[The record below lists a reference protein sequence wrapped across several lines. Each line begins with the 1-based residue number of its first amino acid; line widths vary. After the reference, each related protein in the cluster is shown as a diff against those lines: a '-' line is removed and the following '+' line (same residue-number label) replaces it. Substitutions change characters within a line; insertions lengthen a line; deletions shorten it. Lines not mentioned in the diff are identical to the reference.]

1 MAGEAGNVGG
11 ALWDREHGIPN
22 GTTSSSSTATT
33 PQAGTVSSSSS
44 VSAPASSASSTS
56 PATAAVPELMSE
68 RPKPGGGFPRIE
80 DADRIPRSMEDME
93 AEAER
98 YRKVLETMRIE
109 EEEEKKKQTET

>member
-1 MAGEAGNVGG
+1 
-11 ALWDREHGIPN
+11 
-22 GTTSSSSTATT
+22 
-33 PQAGTVSSSSS
+33 
-44 VSAPASSASSTS
+44 
-56 PATAAVPELMSE
+56 MSE